1 MPTNR
6 TTKAAGRLARTFGQR
21 AHVYDFTNFRQGPRR
36 FVSLYSWTSLS
47 YARSLSGTNVWC
59 FHFASHFNSSFS
71 REALNHRV
79 LQQSVSYCYASG
91 RAWQHF
97 SYQGLQKTKHSPTT

>member
-71 REALNHRV
+71 RVRGLTWSQIPPCFNPQRSPCLYRSTKSCITAL
-79 LQQSVSYCYASG
+79 
-91 RAWQHF
+91 
-97 SYQGLQKTKHSPTT
+97 SPYMALC